1 MVTVTSAVESRLVQ
15 TGSASRTIQASP
27 LATVQSTTTN
37 SPKPARKLVT
47 SRFVAAIAGFI
58 AVSALWGSTRFGALS
73 PSDFPFRTW
82 TATAID
88 DFLSNEQG
96 RPQIDLVGSS
106 LMLAPIGGVDADF
119 TNSAVDAPRHHRS
132 LYFENSF
139 KKLTGESVKTFNFA
153 LPGEMPSDAYL
164 ITKFLMKGEKRP
176 DVIVYGVGPR
186 DFLDNLLPSP
196 SATDPY
202 AWLSRFGDVNDRIGL
217 ISPDWQQ
224 RMNYEMGRLIF
235 PYGQKVDL
243 NNSFTRAVASTLNVV
258 VPPTNGGAPMS
269 VRRTILPEY
278 RNFEVGDRECLFTPT
293 TDANRPSF
301 TDNIAEYKKRYK
313 TMKWDTYLTQMRFM
327 LDILNI
333 ARERKTHMVIV
344 AMPITQ
350 INRSLLSDLAWDTYK
365 HSIKVIAL
373 AKGATFIDMEGSGKF
388 ATKDFSD
395 TVHLH
400 SGGGAKLL
408 DLLAERLS
416 NDRAVM
422 TALNRP
428 AKTDDHTTTV
438 AGLKGSLQ

>member
-1 MVTVTSAVESRLVQ
+1 MVNATSAVESRLVQ
-15 TGSASRTIQASP
+15 TSSASRTIQASP
-27 LATVQSTTTN
+27 LATVQATTTN
-37 SPKPARKLVT
+37 KPNPARKLVT
-47 SRFVAAIAGFI
+47 SRFLVAIAGFI
-58 AVSALWGSTRFGALS
+58 AVSAIWGSTRFGALS
-73 PSDFPFRTW
+73 PSDFPFHTW
-82 TATAID
+82 TACAID

-119 TNSAVDAPRHHRS
+119 TNAAVDAPHHHRS
-132 LYFENSF
+132 LYFENAF
-139 KKLTGESVKTFNFA
+139 KKRTGESVKTFNFA

-202 AWLSRFGDVNDRIGL
+202 AWLSRFGDVNDRISL

-224 RMNYEMGRLIF
+224 RLNYELGRLIF

-243 NNSFTRAVASTLNVV
+243 NNSFCRSVTATLNQV

-269 VRRTILPEY
+269 LRRIILPEY
-278 RNFEVGDRECLFTPT
+278 RNFEVGKNECLFTPT

-313 TMKWDTYLTQMRFM
+313 QMNWDTYLTQMRFM
-327 LDILNI
+327 IDILNT

-344 AMPITQ
+344 AMPITP

-365 HSIKVIAL
+365 RSIKVIAL

-388 ATKDFSD
+388 ALKDFSD

-422 TALNRP
+422 TALNQP
-428 AKTDDHTTTV
+428 TKIDDHATTV